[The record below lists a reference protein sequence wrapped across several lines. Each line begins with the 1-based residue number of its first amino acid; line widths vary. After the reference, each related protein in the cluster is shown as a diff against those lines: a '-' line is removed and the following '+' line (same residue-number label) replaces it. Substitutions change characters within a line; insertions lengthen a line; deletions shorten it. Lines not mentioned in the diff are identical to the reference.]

1 MFRFLRT
8 MLKLPNPWLVWI
20 GVMVIM
26 NLVAPFL
33 FLDTL
38 EAKVVLATFML
49 GVVLQTAIFSARGFV
64 RLLGLGHSAWIP
76 LVIWLWTR
84 LDSISPG
91 SSTGYWVIG
100 VMAVN
105 TVSLVIDV
113 TDVIRYINGDRTP
126 QLEI

>member
-8 MLKLPNPWLVWI
+8 MLKLPKPWLVWI

-84 LDSISPG
+84 LDLISPG
-91 SSTGYWVIG
+91 SSTGYWLIG